1 MQVNNQWAKD
11 SAELVEAIGRDEF
24 ATTLMTVLK
33 HQLHFDQA
41 VIFGFEGS
49 LPPTELTSLVSTNK
63 KVCVVDNYVSGC
75 YQLDP
80 WFHAHINKQLV
91 DGFYF
96 LHEFAPDNFYQS
108 QYFYEYYQRLEI
120 EDEAVMVINLET
132 SQQIQISIGL
142 SNAQLNP
149 AFYKMLRSVFPLIRA
164 TVKQHW
170 GQSQSFLKQ
179 SAEKKRNLIVHEH
192 MSQVLKQF
200 GNHTLTER
208 ERDVALLII
217 RGYSLKAISELLG
230 IAFGTSKVHCK
241 NLYKKLGINS
251 QAELFAIFLDEILIT
266 GTPQAGEVE

>member
-1 MQVNNQWAKD
+1 MNNQWAKD
-11 SAELVEAIGRDEF
+11 SAGLVEAIGCDEF
-24 ATTLMTVLK
+24 ATTLLMALK
-33 HQLHFDQA
+33 HQFHFDQA

-49 LPPTELTSLVSTNK
+49 LPPTELISLVPSHK
-63 KVCVVDNYVSGC
+63 KICVVDNYVSGC

-120 EDEAVMVINLET
+120 EEEVVIVINLDAW
-132 SQQIQISIGL
+132 QQIQISIGL
-142 SNAQLNP
+142 LNAQVNP
-149 AFYKMLRSVFPLIRA
+149 ALYKMLRFIYPLLRA

-170 GQSQSFLKQ
+170 GENQPFLRQ
-179 SAEKKRNLIVHEH
+179 TSEKNHKLIVHDH

-200 GNHTLTER
+200 GCHTLTER

-266 GTPQAGEVE
+266 STPQSGERES